1 MAETILSVVAEEI
14 IGKLI
19 SVATEQISL
28 AWGFKEELTKLR
40 GLLTTIQAVL
50 ADAERRQGSE
60 EVVRL
65 WLWRLKDVAYDA
77 DYVLDEF
84 AYEILRRKVEIR
96 NQMKRKVC
104 YFFSFSNPIAFR
116 LKMAN
121 KIKIIHELLKK
132 INDEANSFGLARASP
147 VNSNPEI
154 IPNRETDSFLNH
166 SEVVGRRDHV
176 SKIVDLLTRETK
188 EQLSVFPIVG
198 MAGLGKT
205 TLAKQVYNDERVKR
219 HFDRTIWVCVSD
231 NFDDKRILREILE
244 LVTHT
249 SNKLENKT
257 AILEC
262 LQKELRGKTYLLIL
276 DDVWNEDLT
285 KWDTLRN
292 CLLGINSNM
301 GSIIIVTTRKDKV
314 AKIME
319 TLPRCDLEK
328 LSDDECWSIIMKKV
342 SCNEITPDLEVIGRE
357 IAKKCGG
364 VPLVARVLGGTMSY
378 KKKKNEWL
386 AIQNSKVWNSPLDNY
401 EILPI
406 LKLSFDRLYPPSLK
420 SCFTYCAIFPK
431 DYKMEKEELIQHWMA
446 EGFLQLYPGRSI
458 MEDIG
463 NEYFNILLGN
473 SLFQDIERD
482 DYGDIFS
489 CKMHDC
495 VHDLALSI
503 SKWETLHLEGNLG
516 GDIGMSH
523 IRRLSLIS
531 NDQTTP
537 TIPLSREGMSRLRT
551 IFSIHV
557 NLGDK
562 LLNLKCVR
570 GLTLFGGCIVE
581 LPKSINRLRQLR
593 LLRIIRTNVKELPNS
608 LTKFYNLQTLIIK
621 YCPCL
626 KELPKNLQNL
636 INLRHIDIDLQYI
649 EQLPIN
655 MRQLTCLQT
664 LPFFVVGQD
673 TGGRIEEMGYL
684 SQLRG
689 KLSIYNLEHVR
700 DKEEAKSAKLS
711 EKKGLNKLGFHWNS
725 QREGTINDEDILEG
739 LQPHPCLQ
747 SLKIEN
753 FRGEKFPSW
762 ILGKNRSGG
771 LFLWDH
777 LLEIFLK
784 NCNECEQIPTLGHL
798 SHLKVLEIE
807 KMNKVTC
814 IGTEFYGNYSGEGS
828 SNSRGDNGRNAMFPA
843 LEKLVL
849 KHMPKLV
856 EWKDAMEPT
865 TTTTT
870 RGTVFPSLKK
880 LVIGYCDQLIS
891 APCHFP
897 VLEQLVID
905 STKSTAFK
913 NISSNLTTLMSLTIG
928 RVSELSCLP
937 EQLLQNNAGL
947 LKLYIHDCADL
958 ESILPREDVWAF
970 CISLRNIFICG
981 CVKLSYIPDTL
992 HTLQSLETFGVSS
1005 CPNLR
1010 SFPSIQG
1017 VASLRNLTISCGVK
1031 VLPNGLQS
1039 CTSLSELGIW
1049 SCPNLISIPDLGE
1062 LHSLSSLTIRDCRK
1076 LTRLPGGL
1084 SECLKILEIGEFC
1097 EELDAFPSLSFIQHL
1112 HASLE
1117 KLNLY
1122 GWSKL
1127 NSLPDE
1133 IQRFTAI
1140 IYLHI
1145 CDFKGMK
1152 ALPEWLGDLSSL
1164 QTLLLNGNENLM
1176 EMPTVQAMRR
1186 LTKLKKLY
1194 INGSPELN
1202 KSCAKEKGVEWSK
1215 IAHIP
1220 YIRIDRI
1227 VIKDENL

>member
-14 IGKLI
+14 LGKLI

-28 AWGFKEELTKLR
+28 AWGFKGELTKLR
-40 GLLTTIQAVL
+40 DSLTTIQAVL
-50 ADAERRQGSE
+50 AAAERRQMRD

-65 WLWRLKDVAYDA
+65 WLQRLKDVAYDA
-77 DYVLDEF
+77 DDVLDEF
-84 AYEILRRKVEIR
+84 AYDILRRKVEIR

-104 YFFSFSNPIAFR
+104 FFFSFSNPIVFR

-121 KIKIIHELLKK
+121 KIKTIHELLEK
-132 INDEANSFGLARASP
+132 INHEANSYGLARVSP
-147 VNSNPEI
+147 KLEI
-154 IPNRETDSFLNH
+154 IPNPKTDSFLDH
-166 SEVVGRRDHV
+166 SEVVGRGHRV
-176 SKIVDLLTRETK
+176 SQIVDLLTGATK
-188 EQLSVFPIVG
+188 KQLSVISIVG

-205 TLAKQVYNDERVKR
+205 TLAKKVYNDERVKR
-219 HFDRTIWVCVSD
+219 HFDRTLWVCVSN
-231 NFDDKRILREILE
+231 NFDDQRILSEILE
-244 LVTHT
+244 VVNPTL
-249 SNKLENKT
+249 NKLENKD
-257 AILEC
+257 AILVH
-262 LQKELRGKTYLLIL
+262 LQKELQGKKYLLVL
-276 DDVWNEDLT
+276 DDVWSEDLI
-285 KWDTLRN
+285 KWDTLRS

-301 GSIIIVTTRKDKV
+301 GNIIIITTRKDKV

-328 LSDDECWSIIMKKV
+328 LSDDECWSIIKKRV

-364 VPLVARVLGGTMSY
+364 VPLVARVLGGTMSC
-378 KKKKNEWL
+378 KKEKSEWL
-386 AIQNSKVWNSPLDNY
+386 TIQNNKVWNSPLDDY
-401 EILPI
+401 GILPI
-406 LKLSFDRLYPPSLK
+406 LKLSFDHLYPLSLK
-420 SCFTYCAIFPK
+420 SCFTYCAIFPE
-431 DYKMEKEELIQHWMA
+431 DYKMKKEELIQYWMA
-446 EGFLQLYPGRSI
+446 EGFLQLSPGRSV

-463 NEYFNILLGN
+463 NEYFNILLAN

-482 DYGDIFS
+482 NYGDIVS

-495 VHDLALSI
+495 VRDLALSI
-503 SKWETLHLEGNLG
+503 SKGETLHLDGNLG
-516 GDIGMSH
+516 DGIDESH

-531 NDQTTP
+531 NGQTTP
-537 TIPLSREGMSRLRT
+537 TISLSREGMGGLRT
-551 IFSIHV
+551 FFSIHA
-557 NLGDK
+557 NIGDK

-570 GLTLFGGCIVE
+570 ALTLFGECIVE
-581 LPKSINRLRQLR
+581 LPKSIDRLRRLR
-593 LLRIIRTNVKELPNS
+593 LLRIIRTNVKELPKS
-608 LTKFYNLQTLIIK
+608 LTKLYNLQTLI
-621 YCPCL
+621 L
-626 KELPKNLQNL
+626 KDCYLLNELPKDLQNL
-636 INLRHIDIDLQYI
+636 ISLRHIDIDHQFI
-649 EQLPIN
+649 KQLPIN

-664 LPFFVVGQD
+664 LPFFVVGQY

-711 EKKGLNKLGFHWNS
+711 EKKGVNKLGFHWNS
-725 QREGTINDEDILEG
+725 QREGTINDEDVLEG

-753 FRGEKFPSW
+753 FQGEKFPSW
-762 ILGKNRSGG
+762 ILGKNSSGG

-784 NCNECEQIPTLGHL
+784 NCNKCEQIPTLGHL

-807 KMNKVTC
+807 GMNNVTC
-814 IGTEFYGNYSGEGS
+814 IGTEFYGSYSGEGS
-828 SNSRGDNGRNAMFPA
+828 SNSRSDNGRNAMFRA

-849 KHMPKLV
+849 KRMPKLV

-865 TTTTT
+865 TTT

-880 LVIGYCDQLIS
+880 LVIEDCDQLIS

-897 VLEQLVID
+897 ALEQLRINNI
-905 STKSTAFK
+905 KSTAFK
-913 NISSNLTTLMSLTIG
+913 NISSNLTTLTDLRIW

-937 EQLLQNNAGL
+937 EQLLQNNASL
-947 LKLYIHDCADL
+947 MDLDIWYCADL
-958 ESILPREDVWAF
+958 ESILPHEDVWAF
-970 CISLRNIFICG
+970 CTSLRSIYIYG
-981 CVKLSYIPDTL
+981 CEKLSYLPTGL
-992 HTLQSLETFGVSS
+992 HTLQSLETLGVSS

-1010 SFPSIQG
+1010 AFPSIQG
-1017 VASLRNLTISCGVK
+1017 VSSLRSLTISCGVE
-1031 VLPNGLQS
+1031 VLPTGLQS
-1039 CTSLSELGIW
+1039 CTSLSELDIT

-1084 SECLKILEIGEFC
+1084 SECLKTLEIGWFC
-1097 EELDAFPSLSFIQHL
+1097 EELDAFPSLSSIQHL

-1117 KLNLY
+1117 ELRLY
-1122 GWSKL
+1122 GWAKL

-1133 IQRFTAI
+1133 IQHFTALV
-1140 IYLHI
+1140 YLLI
-1145 CDFKGMK
+1145 CDFNGIK
-1152 ALPEWLGDLSSL
+1152 ALPEWLGNLSSL
-1164 QTLLLNGNENLM
+1164 QTLQLGGNDNLM

-1194 INGSPELN
+1194 IFCCPEL
-1202 KSCAKEKGVEWSK
+1202 KERCAKEKGTEWSK

-1220 YIRIDRI
+1220 YIEIDWD
-1227 VIKDENL
+1227 VIKDETF

>member
-28 AWGFKEELTKLR
+28 AWGFEGELTKLR
-40 GLLTTIQAVL
+40 YSLTTIQAVL
-50 ADAERRQGSE
+50 ADAERRQVSD

-65 WLWRLKDVAYDA
+65 WLRRLKDVAYDA
-77 DYVLDEF
+77 DDVLDEF

-104 YFFSFSNPIAFR
+104 FFFSFSNPIAFR
-116 LKMAN
+116 LKMSN
-121 KIKIIHELLKK
+121 KIQTIQESLKE
-132 INDEANSFGLARASP
+132 INDKANSYGFVGASP
-147 VNSNPEI
+147 KLEV
-154 IPNRETDSFLNH
+154 IPNPKTDSFLDH
-166 SEVVGRRDHV
+166 SEVVGRGDRV
-176 SKIVDLLTRETK
+176 SEIVDLLTGATK
-188 EQLSVFPIVG
+188 EQLSVISIVG

-219 HFDRTIWVCVSD
+219 YFDWTIWVCVSE
-231 NFDDKRILREILE
+231 NFDDQRILREILE
-244 LVTHT
+244 LVNPTL
-249 SNKLENKT
+249 NKLENKD
-257 AILEC
+257 AILVR
-262 LQKELRGKTYLLIL
+262 LQKELQGKKYLLIL
-276 DDVWNEDLT
+276 DDVWNEDPT
-285 KWDTLRN
+285 KWDTLRR

-301 GSIIIVTTRKDKV
+301 GNIIIVTTRKDNV

-319 TLPRCDLEK
+319 TLPRYDLEK

-342 SCNEITPDLEVIGRE
+342 SCNEITLDLEVIGRE

-364 VPLVARVLGGTMSY
+364 VPLIARVLGGTMSC
-378 KKKKNEWL
+378 KKEKSEWL

-401 EILPI
+401 GILPV

-431 DYKMEKEELIQHWMA
+431 DYEMKKEELIQHWMA
-446 EGFLQLYPGRSI
+446 EGFLQLSPGRSV

-463 NEYFNILLGN
+463 NEYFNILLAN
-473 SLFQDIERD
+473 SLFQDIKRD
-482 DYGDIFS
+482 GYGDIVS

-503 SKWETLHLEGNLG
+503 SEGETLHLDGNLG
-516 GDIGMSH
+516 DVSY

-531 NDQTTP
+531 DGQTTP
-537 TIPLSREGMSRLRT
+537 TISLSREGMGRLRT
-551 IFSIHV
+551 FFSLHA

-570 GLTLFGGCIVE
+570 SLTLFGRCIVE
-581 LPKSINRLRQLR
+581 LPKSIDRLRQLR
-593 LLRIIRTNVKELPNS
+593 LLSITDTLVEKLPKS
-608 LTKFYNLQTLIIK
+608 LTKLYNLQTLI
-621 YCPCL
+621 L
-626 KELPKNLQNL
+626 KVCFFLEELPKDLQNL
-636 INLRHIDIDLQYI
+636 ISLRHIDIGHRSI
-649 EQLPIN
+649 KQLPIN

-673 TGGRIEEMGYL
+673 TGVRIEEMGYL

-711 EKKGLNKLGFHWNS
+711 EKKGLNQLGFNWNS
-725 QREGTINDEDILEG
+725 EREGTINDEDVLEG
-739 LQPHPCLQ
+739 LQPHPCLK
-747 SLKIEN
+747 SLKIKN
-753 FRGEKFPSW
+753 FQGEKFPSW
-762 ILGKNRSGG
+762 ILARNNSSGG
-771 LFLWDH
+771 MSLLDH

-784 NCNECEQIPTLGHL
+784 NCNKCEKIPTLGHL